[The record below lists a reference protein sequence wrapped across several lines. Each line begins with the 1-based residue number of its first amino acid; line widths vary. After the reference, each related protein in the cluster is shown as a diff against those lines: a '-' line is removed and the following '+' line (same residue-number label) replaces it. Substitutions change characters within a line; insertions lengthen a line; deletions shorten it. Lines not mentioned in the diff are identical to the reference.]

1 MCEIKTFH
9 FLQNGSGVATIGTG
23 APIGVKTA
31 TQTVGK
37 RGPILLQ
44 DINYLDE
51 MSHFDRERIPER
63 VVHAKGA
70 GGFGYFEVTHDIT
83 KYCAAK
89 VFEKIGKRTVIFII
103 HLNFK

>member
-1 MCEIKTFH
+1 MIP
-9 FLQNGSGVATIGTG
+9 QNGPGVATIGTG

-51 MSHFDRERIPER
+51 ITHFDR
-63 VVHAKGA
+63 
-70 GGFGYFEVTHDIT
+70 
-83 KYCAAK
+83 
-89 VFEKIGKRTVIFII
+89 
-103 HLNFK
+103 